1 MSTRWLQGGGR
12 YARSLWLTGLL
23 IALLGLGGCATQA
36 KPDPLEPF
44 NRVMFGF
51 NETVDA
57 AVIKPVATVYRDAV
71 PRPLQQGV
79 TNFFWNFSDAWSAV
93 NLGLQGRPRDAA
105 ANVVRFGTNTVFG
118 VFGLFDVATELG
130 LQRQNEDLGQTLGRW
145 GVPPGAYIVWPLFG
159 PSSLRD
165 SVNILADQYT
175 SPIPAFPTEAMRNTL
190 TATRL
195 INVRAGLLSATKLID
210 ELALDKYV
218 FVRNSYLQ
226 RRRSLVYDGDP
237 PEDSMPLESDDSS
250 DPPPSPAAPAAS
262 H

>member
-1 MSTRWLQGGGR
+1 MSAPWWLGSGR
-12 YARSLWLTGLL
+12 HVRLAWLTGLL
-23 IALLGLGGCATQA
+23 IAFLGLGGCATQA

-44 NRVMFGF
+44 NRMMFGI
-51 NETVDA
+51 NETVDI
-57 AVIKPVATVYRDAV
+57 AVVKPVATVYRDTV
-71 PRPLQQGV
+71 PRPVQQGV

-130 LQRQNEDLGQTLGRW
+130 LQRINEDLGQTLGRW

-165 SVNILADQYT
+165 SVNLLADQYT

-195 INVRAGLLSATKLID
+195 INVRAGLLSATQLID

-218 FVRNSYLQ
+218 FVRNSFLQ

-237 PEDSMPLESDDSS
+237 PEDSMPPEPDDSS
-250 DPPPSPAAPAAS
+250 PPLSSPAAPAAG

>member
-1 MSTRWLQGGGR
+1 MCV
-12 YARSLWLTGLL
+12 AGLL
-23 IALLGLGGCATQA
+23 IAFLGLGGCATQA
-36 KPDPLEPF
+36 RPDPLEPF
-44 NRVMFGF
+44 NRVMFGL
-51 NETVDA
+51 NETVDI
-57 AVIKPVATVYRDAV
+57 AVVKPVATVYRDVV
-71 PRPLQQGV
+71 PRPMQQGV

-93 NLGLQGRPRDAA
+93 NLGLQGRPREAGG
-105 ANVVRFGTNTVFG
+105 NVLRFGTNTVFG

-130 LQRQNEDLGQTLGRW
+130 LQRVNEDLGQTLGRW

-175 SPIPAFPTEAMRNTL
+175 SPIPAFPAQAMRNTL

-195 INVRAGLLSATKLID
+195 VNVRAGLLDATKLID

-237 PEDSMPLESDDSS
+237 PENALLPEPDDE
-250 DPPPSPAAPAAS
+250 PYAPPSPAAPAAPAAS
-262 H
+262 Q